1 MWLDLII
8 CPTKLH
14 LTRHILAIHHCA
26 TQTKHLKEI
35 SGERNYLWHTGN
47 GKLSLPEEHKN
58 EKMKAEKDE
67 APVWPE
73 GAPSSNSVGP
83 GDPEDELDGTSA
95 ELIQTEKVSA
105 ESNAPSAK
113 RKKKK
118 NDSSSSSSS
127 SSSTED
133 EEKKAAEKEAWSL
146 NQLHRVWLFVFSPPV
161 GLHLVVSTNNK
172 NHFKAKLAVLQHLI
186 QKVFGR
192 LSQTI

>member
-14 LTRHILAIHHCA
+14 LTHHLPVIHHCA

-35 SGERNYLWHTGN
+35 SGEKNYLWHTSN

-67 APVWPE
+67 APVRPE
-73 GAPSSNSVGP
+73 GAPSSNSVAP

-95 ELIQTEKVSA
+95 ELIQTEKDSA

-127 SSSTED
+127 SSSED
-133 EEKKAAEKEAWSL
+133 EEEKAAEKEAWSL

-172 NHFKAKLAVLQHLI
+172 NHLKAKLAELQRLI
-186 QKVFGR
+186 QQVFGR
-192 LSQTI
+192 ISHTI